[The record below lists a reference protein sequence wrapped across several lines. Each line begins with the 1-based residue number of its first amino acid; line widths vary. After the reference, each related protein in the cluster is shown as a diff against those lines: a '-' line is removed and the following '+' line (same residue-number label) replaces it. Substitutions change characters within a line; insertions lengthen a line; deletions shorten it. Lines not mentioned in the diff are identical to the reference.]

1 MPSCGVWRAGRG
13 RARGRSLV
21 GVIAMW
27 CALAFLPGTVAEAS
41 LLGLHVSGNRLLNPS
56 GSPVHLHGV
65 NRAGTEYAWI
75 QGWGIFDGPSDDASI
90 GAIRS
95 WHGNVVHP
103 GLNEDCVLG
112 STGCRRPTPP
122 TT

>member
-65 NRAGTEYAWI
+65 NRAGTEYACV
-75 QGWGIFDGPSDDASI
+75 QGWGIWDGPVDAASA
-90 GAIRS
+90 GRYS
-95 WHGNVVHP
+95 V
-103 GLNEDCVLG
+103 
-112 STGCRRPTPP
+112 TGPNARAKAVERVTACLAGRR
-122 TT
+122 